1 MNDLISI
8 INFKNI
14 MNLTYKKIL
23 IILKI
28 IIKNKIYSQDLEN
41 NWKLNEKDS

>member
-14 MNLTYKKIL
+14 MNLTYKNIL

-41 NWKLNEKDS
+41 N

>member
-41 NWKLNEKDS
+41 N